1 MVRPEF
7 GDPIELDHHSDES
20 GQLTVCDPL
29 KLLGMETK
37 RIYFLHNLREGARRG
52 GHAHLELH
60 QLIVSV
66 SGSFELHLT
75 RGGQTKSLRVDNPN
89 VAFYVPPL
97 TWRELDNFS
106 ADAICLVIASEHFLE
121 SDYIRDK
128 SVFEKFAVEA

>member
-1 MVRPEF
+1 MAVREF
-7 GDPIELDHHSDES
+7 GDPIELDSHIDPN

-29 KLLGMETK
+29 KLLGMEMK
-37 RIYFLHNLREGARRG
+37 RIYFLHKLSEGARRG

-60 QLIVSV
+60 QLIVAI

-75 RGGQTKSLRVDNPN
+75 RGGQTKSLSVDKPN

-121 SDYIRDK
+121 SDYIRDR
-128 SVFEKFAVEA
+128 SVFETIAVEP